1 MRSSRAAES
10 AFRPATPK
18 PPAKSDIT
26 TIAARAI
33 INAEAE
39 LRHTKTLRLRAAR
52 LAVDPV
58 ALLTATAERD
68 ERRVKRTHT
77 AAAVPR
83 TGAAGK
89 PRRKQAKPE

>member
-1 MRSSRAAES
+1 MRSSRAADS
-10 AFRPATPK
+10 AFRLATSK

-39 LRHTKTLRLRAAR
+39 QRHTKTLRLRAAR

-58 ALLTATAERD
+58 ALLTATAEKD

-77 AAAVPR
+77 AAAVSGTR
-83 TGAAGK
+83 AATK
-89 PRRKQAKPE
+89 PRRKRTMAE